1 MIRLAHMPL
10 PPELHLSR
18 AEANAQATAILA
30 VFAEYDVPISN
41 RLMVWFQL
49 ATATVGTYIPKLGAL
64 GARKRAERAAKQA
77 AEAGLA
83 PEGQPQQPWASGNGA
98 DASRGASP
106 GAIGGD
112 EIVILTGAPDE
123 PIRYQ

>member
-1 MIRLAHMPL
+1 MIRLGHMPL

-18 AEANAQATAILA
+18 AEANAQANAILA

-49 ATATVGTYIPKLGAL
+49 ATATVGTYIPKFGAL
-64 GARKRAERAAKQA
+64 GARKRNERAARQA

-83 PEGQPQQPWASGNGA
+83 PEGEPAQPWATNA
-98 DASRGASP
+98 PRGAAGPLQAS
-106 GAIGGD
+106 GD
-112 EIVILTGAPDE
+112 ELVILTGQPDE